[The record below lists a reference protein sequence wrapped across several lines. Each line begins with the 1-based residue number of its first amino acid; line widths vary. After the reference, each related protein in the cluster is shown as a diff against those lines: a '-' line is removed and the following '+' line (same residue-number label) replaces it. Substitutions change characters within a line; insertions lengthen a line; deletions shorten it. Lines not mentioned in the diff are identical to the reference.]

1 MGQFLL
7 CLHHNS
13 VIKQG
18 KIKNGE
24 KIKKKL
30 GTEKKEV
37 IKQERRKKKH
47 GSAFNVSRQAN

>member
-1 MGQFLL
+1 LGQFLL